1 MFNLFKSI
9 WEYLFSPWKIEVIS
23 QDEESWTRT
32 YHGNLPDYHY
42 TKTCV
47 TYKYTH
53 RFRPEVR
60 IVKKYL
66 N

>member
-1 MFNLFKSI
+1 MFNLFKLI
-9 WEYLFSPWKIEVIS
+9 WEYLFSPWKIEV
-23 QDEESWTRT
+23 EERGTENWTRRHDFDLFK
-32 YHGNLPDYHY
+32 YNYKRDFI
-42 TKTCV
+42 

-53 RFRPEVR
+53 RFRPEVK